1 MLYFFKKYNKY
12 LIVNKLYCDMIDI
25 QKNIE
30 EIRKSKGIKQS
41 VIADKLGVGQAAYSN
56 YVTRDSDM
64 RFSLLEKIA
73 EALQVPVIDIITYPE
88 VYTKDKNT
96 CTECV
101 EKDKTIQNLNE
112 YIEILKDK
120 LKKK

>member
-1 MLYFFKKYNKY
+1 
-12 LIVNKLYCDMIDI
+12 MIDI
-25 QKNIE
+25 QRNIE

-41 VIADKLGVGQAAYSN
+41 VIADRLGVGQTAYSN

-88 VYTKDKNT
+88 VYQKAKSVCAD
-96 CTECV
+96 CI
-101 EKDKTIQNLNE
+101 EKDKTIQNLNK
-112 YIEILKDK
+112 YIEVLESS
-120 LKKK
+120 LKKKQ